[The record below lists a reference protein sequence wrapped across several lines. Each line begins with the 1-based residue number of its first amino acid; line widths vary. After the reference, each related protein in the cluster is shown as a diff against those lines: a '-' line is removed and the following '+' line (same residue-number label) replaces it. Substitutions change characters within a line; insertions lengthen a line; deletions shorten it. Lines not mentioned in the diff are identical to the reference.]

1 MLEGDEKK
9 KSFPAIPAALL
20 SMVSVQSGA
29 SIAKHLF
36 PVLGASGTSTLRI
49 GLSAIML
56 FLFNRPNIFKLS
68 KKQWL
73 YCAAYGTCL
82 GTMNLVFYLAIQRI
96 PIGLG
101 VAVEFTGPLAVA
113 LLGSRRL
120 QDVVWAALACAG
132 IMLIAPWKN
141 NGIDPLG
148 IMFSLTAGTCWAGY
162 ILIGKRMTKIMDNS
176 TAVAVG
182 MLFATL
188 LILPIGVLSGE
199 LATLSCEL
207 LLIGLSV
214 ALLSSAIP
222 YSLDLIALK
231 KLPSKTFSILMSLQP
246 AFGALSG
253 FIFLKEILSW
263 SQGLSIL
270 CVVIASIGATVFS
283 QKKKEQPSKQR

>member
-1 MLEGDEKK
+1 MPAKKK

-20 SMVSVQSGA
+20 SMVSVQGGA
-29 SIAKHLF
+29 FIAKRLF

-49 GLSAIML
+49 GLSAVIL

-73 YCAAYGTCL
+73 YCAAYGICL

-113 LLGSRRL
+113 LLGSRKL
-120 QDVVWAALACAG
+120 LDVVWALLACIG
-132 IMLIAPWKN
+132 IMLIVPWKN
-141 NGIDPLG
+141 DGVDPLG
-148 IMFSLTAGTCWAGY
+148 IMFALMAGACWAGY
-162 ILIGKRMTKIMDNS
+162 ILIGGKMTKIMSNS
-176 TAVAVG
+176 DAVTIG
-182 MLFATL
+182 MFFATL
-188 LILPIGVLSGE
+188 LILPVGILSGD
-199 LATLSCEL
+199 LNMLNWEL

-253 FIFLKEILSW
+253 LIFLKEILSW
-263 SQGLSIL
+263 NQWLSIL
-270 CVVIASIGATVFS
+270 CVIVASIGATAIS
-283 QKKKEQPSKQR
+283 AKKK